1 MEEQFSY
8 ELPQEVRAEPKHSA
22 GAIIQE
28 FNYAD
33 TFRRQYEEPALRYYR
48 QYAGYR
54 EALSAEFTG
63 RSNLHI
69 PRTYEEID
77 TLRSRIIKTI
87 FATRPYVDF
96 VPRPSGYVPDGIETK
111 QYIELLEA
119 KAKIA
124 ASKVDNQL
132 DGMLPAMYDFI
143 TSLMIYPVAI
153 NAVGWKY
160 ETRTV
165 KETVQQPIYEPVYNP
180 DAGVDIDT
188 VTDYEDKEVL
198 NEVIVYDDNE
208 IKNVDFFDFWPDPRG
223 TNLDNMRFCFHR
235 EWLTKDE
242 LKDYLTWMEKVKAGT
257 VFWPDDWDS
266 IAGAGVN
273 IEDGRISRQ
282 AVIGLQA
289 ETEQGYWEKPSD
301 GYLYE
306 VLHRWSKTTHSMLI
320 NRHAVIFEGD
330 NPYTKHGKVPFIT
343 AVFEPLPGEF
353 YGLSACALLEHLQEE
368 LNTTRNQR
376 IDNVSFILNRMW
388 KVRNGA
394 DIDESELI
402 SRPAGIIHVDNPD
415 DVTEMSTA
423 LTVGPDSYKEEEI
436 LKLDMENAVGV
447 PGVVRGASDT
457 NEQTATEVVTKS
469 SSAGIRF
476 DSKIMLFEAMSINR
490 LAYLMDCNNQQFC
503 DSARLMQ
510 IYGPLGAEWKMVDP
524 DSLVGEHDYRP
535 AGSSVE
541 PMANKEIRRNQLN
554 QLFTALQQTPSP
566 YVDMYELTR
575 LLLETYDIR
584 NVDTVM
590 RNKEEVQQELAQQQ
604 ALAQSQGLLNSGQT
618 QQPQQA
624 TPGYD
629 NMGDM
634 LAAQGGGSFNGGQ

>member
-8 ELPQEVRAEPKHSA
+8 EARQEPKHSA
-22 GAIIQE
+22 GAILQE

-33 TFRRQYEEPALRYYR
+33 SFRKQYEEPALRYYK

-54 EALSAEFTG
+54 DALSAEFTG

-96 VPRPSGYVPDGIETK
+96 VPRPSGYVPDGIEAK
-111 QYIELLEA
+111 QYIEMLEA

-132 DGMLPAMYDFI
+132 DGMLPAMYDFV
-143 TSLMIYPVAI
+143 TSLMIYPAAI

-160 ETRTV
+160 ETRII
-165 KETVQQPIYEPVYNP
+165 KETVQQPVYEPVYNP
-180 DAGVDIDT
+180 DAGINIDT
-188 VTDYEDKEVL
+188 VTGYEDKEVL

-306 VLHRWSKTTHSMLI
+306 VLHRWSKTSHSLLI
-320 NRHAVIFEGD
+320 NRHTVIFEGD
-330 NPYTKHGKVPFIT
+330 NPYSKHGKLPFIS
-343 AVFEPLPGEF
+343 AVFDPLPGEF

-402 SRPAGIIHVDNPD
+402 SKPAGIIHVDNPD
-415 DVTEMSTA
+415 DVTELDTK

-476 DSKIMLFEAMSINR
+476 DAKIMLFEAMSINR
-490 LAYLMDCNNQQFC
+490 D
-503 DSARLMQ
+503 R
-510 IYGPLGAEWKMVDP
+510 K
-524 DSLVGEHDYRP
+524 
-535 AGSSVE
+535 SV
-541 PMANKEIRRNQLN
+541 
-554 QLFTALQQTPSP
+554 
-566 YVDMYELTR
+566 V
-575 LLLETYDIR
+575 
-584 NVDTVM
+584 
-590 RNKEEVQQELAQQQ
+590 
-604 ALAQSQGLLNSGQT
+604 
-618 QQPQQA
+618 
-624 TPGYD
+624 
-629 NMGDM
+629 
-634 LAAQGGGSFNGGQ
+634 